1 MYMRR
6 YPGRCGC
13 ITTVS
18 TGRCA
23 MSTVWPTAWVGAVLL
38 MLVRTDVTFAAVG
51 LGAFEITPRR

>member
-1 MYMRR
+1 
-6 YPGRCGC
+6 
-13 ITTVS
+13 
-18 TGRCA
+18 